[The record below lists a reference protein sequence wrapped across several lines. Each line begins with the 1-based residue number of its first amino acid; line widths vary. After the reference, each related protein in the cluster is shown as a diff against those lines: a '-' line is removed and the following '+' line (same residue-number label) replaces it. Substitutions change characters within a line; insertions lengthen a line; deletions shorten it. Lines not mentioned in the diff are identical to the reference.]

1 MLKFPDSD
9 LDSSHRLPNLI
20 SEAPL
25 SMSMMVKTQ
34 PVAHQVNAIRYL
46 ISEDISMQSYQ
57 VKFRCE
63 PDPKNAAG
71 IIMRFEK
78 TEDLTH
84 QPNPFTA
91 IFRSTSELDSAL
103 IEAGIYLHS
112 FGHADPERDVRPN
125 PEESYEVTDEI
136 LRKLKFDIPY

>member
-1 MLKFPDSD
+1 
-9 LDSSHRLPNLI
+9 
-20 SEAPL
+20 
-25 SMSMMVKTQ
+25 
-34 PVAHQVNAIRYL
+34 
-46 ISEDISMQSYQ
+46 MQSYQ

-71 IIMRFEK
+71 IVMRFEK

-91 IFRSTSELDSAL
+91 TFRSETELDSAL

-125 PEESYEVTDEI
+125 PEQSYEVTDEM